1 MRIWTVLF
9 VLLGVVVL
17 IFVFGPAY
25 SRYSLTLAKIRQV
38 SKEVR
43 LLRKENAYLK
53 ESLERL
59 RNDPSALE
67 ELARREYRMGRPGEI
82 VYVVAPEE
90 D

>member
-1 MRIWTVLF
+1 MRIWTILF
-9 VLLGVVVL
+9 VLVTVAIL

-25 SRYSLTLAKIRQV
+25 SRYSLTLAKIRRV
-38 SKEVR
+38 SKEVK
-43 LLRKENAYLK
+43 LLRKENAYLR

-67 ELARREYRMGRPGEI
+67 EFARREYHMGRPGEI
-82 VYVVAPEE
+82 VYVVAPEK